1 MRSSAGMAC
10 AIDEVPVLRHL
21 AGDIT
26 VKHHFAV
33 HRLIQR
39 FPVAERQQDGGD
51 AVLTKRTGCY
61 IFQPPPSP
69 LIQLRTQLRKLSGLP
84 GLLPRQVCPGKV
96 AIVAG
101 VRKNWLVQLQGADH
115 TCGREVKETA
125 DRLFQ
130 YSLSGY
136 VPVRWVSTSTAT
148 GSARPM
154 A

>member
-1 MRSSAGMAC
+1 MLYVSA
-10 AIDEVPVLRHL
+10 AIISV
-21 AGDIT
+21 
-26 VKHHFAV
+26 
-33 HRLIQR
+33 
-39 FPVAERQQDGGD
+39 
-51 AVLTKRTGCY
+51 
-61 IFQPPPSP
+61 
-69 LIQLRTQLRKLSGLP
+69 IQLRTQLRKLSGLT

-101 VRKNWLVQLQGADH
+101 VRKNRLVQLQGMDH

-130 YSLSGY
+130 QFVRY